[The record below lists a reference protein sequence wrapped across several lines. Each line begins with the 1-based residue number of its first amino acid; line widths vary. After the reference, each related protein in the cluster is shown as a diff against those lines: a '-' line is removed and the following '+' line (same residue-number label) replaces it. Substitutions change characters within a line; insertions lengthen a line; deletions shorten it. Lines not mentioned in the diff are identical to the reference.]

1 MNRLKYLACA
11 LAVAAAGCGSSTNSL
26 TTPSTN
32 NNVQIDFTDS
42 INGPLTKN
50 GAQTFQFATLATGT
64 ITATLVALLPDGPNL
79 QAVGMSLGVPDSTG
93 GCQRV
98 VSNDHLLQST
108 SVNAT
113 ATAIGT
119 FCVSIYDS
127 TGTLPGPQTF
137 DIQIS
142 HP

>member
-11 LAVAAAGCGSSTNSL
+11 LAVVAAGCGSNSDTL

-32 NNVQIDFTDS
+32 NNVLIDFTDA

-64 ITATLVALLPDGPNL
+64 ISATLVALSPDGPNL
-79 QAVGMSLGVPDSTG
+79 QPVGLSLGVPDTTG
-93 GCQRV
+93 SCQRV

-108 SVNAT
+108 TVNAT
-113 ATAIGT
+113 ATAVGT

-127 TGTLPGPQTF
+127 TGTLPQPQTF
-137 DIQIS
+137 DIQVS